1 MDMETYQD
9 LAADEPNEIPEAS
22 FATISEIFEDGVT
35 LLFDGLDAPT
45 TKRYKVNTFVVF
57 QANDRVRVIKDS
69 GTYVVEYPVGN
80 PRTEFTAD
88 SATNADH
95 ATTADTATSATS
107 AVQAQNA
114 DYATRA
120 GTANSATSASSAN
133 TANTA
138 STCTR
143 ATVALNV
150 GSNRGT
156 STYIRF
162 MVNSNG
168 YFVSS
173 TYNGTWRQFA

>member
-9 LAADEPNEIPEAS
+9 LAADEPNEVPEAS
-22 FATISEIFEDGVT
+22 FATISEIFDDGVT
-35 LLFDGLDAPT
+35 LLFDGLDEPT
-45 TKRYKVNTFVVF
+45 TKRYKVNAFVVF
-57 QANDRVRVIKDS
+57 QPGDRVRVIKDS

-80 PRTEFTAD
+80 PRTAFTAD
-88 SATNADH
+88 SAT
-95 ATTADTATSATS
+95 SAES
-107 AVQAQNA
+107 AVQAENA

-120 GTANSATSASSAN
+120 GTANSATTANSAN
-133 TANTA
+133 TANSAT
-138 STCTR
+138 TCTR